1 MKTNNL
7 YTSKKKTHNTYIKMY
22 NKVVG
27 EPGDLS
33 SFIPI
38 KST

>member
-7 YTSKKKTHNTYIKMY
+7 YTSKKTHIKMY
-22 NKVVG
+22 NQVVG
-27 EPGDLS
+27 EPGDLL

>member
-7 YTSKKKTHNTYIKMY
+7 YTSKKKNTYIKMY
-22 NKVVG
+22 NQVVG
-27 EPGDLS
+27 EPGDLL
-33 SFIPI
+33 SFSPI